1 MLVMSPIKLRLFG
14 RLDDFLEQRTA
25 AAQPGRVCWACPAA
39 RKWKSSTQP
48 DGGEGLVK
56 RKGFDVRRGPKEAGT
71 NVRVD
76 EQKPDVRRLG
86 RTSKL
91 CIAKSKSIKSRPVVV
106 EW

>member
-1 MLVMSPIKLRLFG
+1 
-14 RLDDFLEQRTA
+14 
-25 AAQPGRVCWACPAA
+25 
-39 RKWKSSTQP
+39 
-48 DGGEGLVK
+48 VK

-91 CIAKSKSIKSRPVVV
+91 CIAKSKSIKSRGRRLGNCAWKAAGITPGDLDLLS
-106 EW
+106 WNGD